1 MELTW
6 LECLIFG
13 LISGF
18 SEFLPLSSVA
28 HQTIFM
34 KLTGGGEA
42 PFLRFCGSL
51 GCLVAL
57 LVVFVPALLRMRRE
71 RMIAAIPKSRRRRQ
85 PDLDALTQS
94 RVLRMAGI
102 SALVIFVAYSL
113 VWNLYQ
119 RLWILAG
126 AMVLNG
132 IALFLPTYLPG
143 ANKGARSMSN
153 LDAMIIG
160 IFAGLGIIP
169 GLSGVGCGIAA
180 ARIRGA
186 DRRYATDLAL
196 MIGIPVLVAL
206 SVIRFFGSVGATAW
220 SATTVLY
227 GFTVLVASF
236 GTGYLA
242 IHLLRYLSV
251 KTENVGFAY
260 YCWGAALFTLLL
272 YLI

>member
-1 MELTW
+1 VDLTW

-28 HQTIFM
+28 HQTVFL
-34 KLTGGGEA
+34 KLTGGGDA
-42 PFLRFCGSL
+42 PFLRFCGTL
-51 GCLVAL
+51 GCLAAL
-57 LVVFVPALLRMRRE
+57 LVVFVPALLKMRRE
-71 RMIAAIPKSRRRRQ
+71 RMIAAIPKNRRRRP
-85 PDLDALTQS
+85 PDLESLTRS
-94 RVLRMAGI
+94 RVLRMAAI
-102 SALVIFVAYSL
+102 SALVLFAGYTL
-113 VWNLYQ
+113 VWDLYQ

-126 AMVLNG
+126 VMVLNG

-160 IFAGLGIIP
+160 IFSGLGIVP
-169 GLSGVGCGIAA
+169 GLSGIGCGIAA

-196 MIGIPVLVAL
+196 MIAVPVLAAL
-206 SVIRFFGSVGATAW
+206 TVIRFFGSVGVTAW

-227 GFTVLVASF
+227 GFTVLMSSF
-236 GTGYLA
+236 GAGYLA

-251 KTENVGFAY
+251 KTEHVGFAY